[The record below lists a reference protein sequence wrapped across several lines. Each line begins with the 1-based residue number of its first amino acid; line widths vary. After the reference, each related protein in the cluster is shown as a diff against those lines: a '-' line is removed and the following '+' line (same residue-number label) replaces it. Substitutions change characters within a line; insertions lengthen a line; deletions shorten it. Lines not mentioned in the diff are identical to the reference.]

1 LDRRSRPHHPKGQ
14 SWASSVGVR
23 PLVKKH
29 QTNGAQDRSLHPRPG
44 AVSVACALAAVD
56 VKDFACHE
64 GHPFEVEDRVDVPIQ
79 KKQ

>member
-1 LDRRSRPHHPKGQ
+1 
-14 SWASSVGVR
+14 
-23 PLVKKH
+23 
-29 QTNGAQDRSLHPRPG
+29 
-44 AVSVACALAAVD
+44 VSVACALAAVD